1 MRSRAEP
8 SDVVVNVLGL
18 AALEYGDGL
27 VDIARSFGILVFPF
41 YWSVRDFRR
50 PMHSSKMTGL
60 LILRNVAGGSS
71 PTRSP
76 ALPPQ
81 QVSDTPSRSK
91 RTMVYVGISKYP
103 STAASF
109 YLENERADE

>member
-1 MRSRAEP
+1 M
-8 SDVVVNVLGL
+8 V
-18 AALEYGDGL
+18 
-27 VDIARSFGILVFPF
+27 VDIARPFGILVFPF

-50 PMHSSKMTGL
+50 PMHSSKMTGV

-81 QVSDTPSRSK
+81 QVSDTSSRSK
-91 RTMVYVGISKYP
+91 RTIVYLGISKCP
-103 STAASF
+103 STGASLS
-109 YLENERADE
+109 LENEQAITSR